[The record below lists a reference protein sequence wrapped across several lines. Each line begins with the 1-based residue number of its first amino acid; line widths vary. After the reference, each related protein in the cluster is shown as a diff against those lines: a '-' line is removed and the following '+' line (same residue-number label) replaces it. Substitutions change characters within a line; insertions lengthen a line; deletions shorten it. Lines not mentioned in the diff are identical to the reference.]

1 MWWKTVLNW
10 VRDRVDVDV
19 DLDLDGRTV
28 AVSVTVRFN
37 EAVVFAER
45 FEWTLPATAQAVKL
59 TGKLARRS
67 PIGARS

>member
-1 MWWKTVLNW
+1 MLNW

-37 EAVVFAER
+37 EAVVLAER
-45 FEWTLPATAQAVKL
+45 FECTLPSTGEPMKL
-59 TGKLARRS
+59 AGKVARRS
-67 PIGARS
+67 KLAART